1 MKKISIRPER
11 EYLREIV
18 NKMQDGQYAVPAFQ
32 RDLVWD
38 TSQIID
44 LFDSISKG
52 YPIGSAILWR
62 PRPTDTYPIK
72 TIYDKIEI
80 SAKEAQ
86 YYILDGRQRL
96 TTFYCCVID
105 YEGKP
110 SKFKLCYN
118 LEKDSFEFPKKNS
131 DSMKLV
137 LLSDVYDTFSMLG
150 ILQKYMNIE
159 DVSVRNDYIV
169 KIKKLNT
176 ILQSYEIGE
185 VILDDCS
192 LDEASTVFSRINSKG
207 TDISKVEMLQALY
220 YNNKRSV
227 LVAEEIKEL
236 INEMKSYDFSG
247 LRTDDVLN
255 CCYRYLGKFNFE
267 NKIKELLEH
276 GSLEE
281 IVEHLKVDFK
291 KAVEFL
297 HCECGVLSYKHLPY
311 ARQLV
316 AICAFFAVK
325 KDYTTFDLKELKK
338 WFFYTSAQQSF
349 QNSSLGNIRPIFYR
363 FDEFLKNEKNTAC
376 DYEDVVIDND
386 FDFTYANKNA
396 QSNLIAMCLMQELKR
411 KGQDNIRYIGD
422 YTSLNK
428 KPAFTFIMLYPDDRQ
443 KLNNIF
449 KHGRYQGN
457 LEHLLLNDEMVDC
470 ILNKQYGRF
479 EKLRKEVISK
489 VVIDNLMHLE
499 INVVIASDETKNES
513 SIIMLSQKSKEKL
526 RLWLS
531 LWPES
536 THPEDEKRKTDF
548 IKCLRVNHETVG
560 FEDLYNCYRELKPE
574 IDEEVAKVR
583 CQEWIK
589 EVEKE
594 LQNFI

>member
-32 RDLVWD
+32 RDLVWS
-38 TSQIID
+38 TPQIID

-52 YPIGSAILWR
+52 YPIGSVILWR

-80 SAKEAQ
+80 SGKEAQ

-96 TTFYCCVID
+96 TTFYCCVMD
-105 YEGKP
+105 YEEKP

-118 LEKDSFEFPKKNS
+118 LEKDSFEFPKGDS
-131 DSMKLV
+131 DNIKLV

-150 ILQKYMNIE
+150 ILQKYMDIE

-220 YNNKRSV
+220 YNDKRSV

-236 INEMKSYDFSG
+236 INEMKTYDFAG

-267 NKIKELLEH
+267 NKIKELLDH

-291 KAVEFL
+291 KTIEFL
-297 HCECGVLSYKHLPY
+297 HQECGVLSYRHLPY

-325 KDYTTFDLKELKK
+325 RDYTTFDLKELKK
-338 WFFYTSAQQSF
+338 WFFYTSVQQSF

-363 FDEFLKNEKNTAC
+363 FDEFLKDERNTAC

-386 FDFTYANKNA
+386 FDFTYSNKNA
-396 QSNLIAMCLMQELKR
+396 QSNLIAMCLIQELKR
-411 KGQDNIRYIGD
+411 KGQTDIHYMGD

-428 KPAFTFIMLYPDDRQ
+428 KPAFTFIMFYPDDRQ

-449 KHGRYQGN
+449 KHGKCQGN
-457 LEHLLLNDEMVDC
+457 IEHLLLNDEMVDC
-470 ILNKQYGRF
+470 ILNKRYGRF
-479 EKLRKEVISK
+479 EKLRKEAISK
-489 VVIDNLMHLE
+489 VVVDNLIRLGL
-499 INVVIASDETKNES
+499 NVVIASENSIKES
-513 SIIMLSQKSKEKL
+513 NLVMLSQKSMDKL
-526 RLWLS
+526 KHWLS

-536 THPEDEKRKTDF
+536 THPEDEKRKLDF
-548 IKCLRVNHETVG
+548 IKSLKANNEIVD
-560 FEDLYNCYRELKPE
+560 FEDLYHCYQELKPE
-574 IDEEVAKVR
+574 IDKVVAKVR
-583 CQEWIK
+583 CREWMEEI
-589 EVEKE
+589 EKE
-594 LQNFI
+594 LM